1 MSYAL
6 FCFLVFFVLLF
17 FFFFSSRRRHT
28 RCLSDW
34 SSDVCSS
41 DLRRARTDSYAL
53 RLPRDLR
60 HSLLEGC
67 HLAALGDPPTANDLG
82 HSLGFGLA
90 ERRAGM
96 GDERLVHTRSAP
108 ILMNSRSGT
117 NASAALTRP

>member
-1 MSYAL
+1 MPQRGTHVRRDHH
-6 FCFLVFFVLLF
+6 LVAGADPQ
-17 FFFFSSRRRHT
+17 RHECQIE
-28 RCLSDW
+28 R
-34 SSDVCSS
+34 
-41 DLRRARTDSYAL
+41 RRARTDSYAL

-67 HLAALGDPPTANDLG
+67 HLAALGDPPTADDLG

-90 ERRAGM
+90 ERWAGM